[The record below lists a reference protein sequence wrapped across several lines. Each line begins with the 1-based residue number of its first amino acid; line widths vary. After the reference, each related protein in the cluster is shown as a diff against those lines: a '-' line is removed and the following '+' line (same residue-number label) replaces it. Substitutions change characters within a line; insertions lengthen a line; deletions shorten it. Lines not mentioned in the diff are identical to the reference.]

1 MGIEYIP
8 FGAGGVASQA
18 RNPIHS
24 YVDLAMPLG
33 GLTITNS
40 NGANAISA
48 YTALSSPANA
58 LSGHSPDDP
67 ERIGQ
72 HVALPGL
79 PARQWRGGSSTASI
93 SS

>member
-8 FGAGGVASQA
+8 FGAGGAASQA

-58 LSGHSPDDP
+58 LS
-67 ERIGQ
+67 
-72 HVALPGL
+72 AFY
-79 PARQWRGGSSTASI
+79 
-93 SS
+93 

>member
-1 MGIEYIP
+1 MGIYFNP
-8 FGAGGVASQA
+8 SAGSVAQA
-18 RNPIHS
+18 RNPIRT
-24 YVDLAMPLG
+24 YVELAMPSG

-58 LSGHSPDDP
+58 LSGLLLMIQNGSVNTSHCQVYLASM
-67 ERIGQ
+67 
-72 HVALPGL
+72 
-79 PARQWRGGSSTASI
+79 ARWLSTASI